1 MTAHIATGPLSAA
14 DEWNGFPNKI
24 AAYIEAARLAAADGL
39 TWTEFGELLLGL
51 LRMTVDVLDAVLVM
65 SGEAKKAMVVDAAG
79 RLFDAIADKAVPRSL
94 WMVWLVARP
103 AVRSLVL
110 ALAAGAVEQVL
121 PMVRSGR

>member
-14 DEWNGFPNKI
+14 DQVKSVPDKI
-24 AAYIEAARLAAADGL
+24 ASYLAAARAAAADGI
-39 TWTEFGELLLGL
+39 TWAEFGELLLGL
-51 LRMTVDVLDAVLVM
+51 LRMSVDVLDAVRVM
-65 SGEAKKAMVVDAAG
+65 SGEQKKAWVVEAAG
-79 RLFDAIADKAVPRSL
+79 VLFDEVAGKAVPLAL
-94 WMVWLVARP
+94 WPVWLVVRP

>member
-14 DEWNGFPNKI
+14 DQWRCVPDKI
-24 AAYIEAARLAAADGL
+24 NAYIAAARLAAADGL
-39 TWTEFGELLLGL
+39 TWAEFGELLVGL
-51 LRMTVDVLDAVLVM
+51 LRMSVDVLDAVLVM
-65 SGEAKKAMVVDAAG
+65 SGEQKKAWVVEAAG

-94 WMVWLVARP
+94 WLVWLIVRP

>member
-1 MTAHIATGPLSAA
+1 
-14 DEWNGFPNKI
+14 
-24 AAYIEAARLAAADGL
+24 
-39 TWTEFGELLLGL
+39 
-51 LRMTVDVLDAVLVM
+51 VDVLDAVLVM
-65 SGEAKKAMVVDAAG
+65 SGEAKKAMVLEAAG

-94 WMVWLVARP
+94 WLVWLMVRP

>member
-65 SGEAKKAMVVDAAG
+65 SGEAKKAMVLEAAG
-79 RLFDAIADKAVPRSL
+79 LLFDAVADKAVPVYL
-94 WMVWLVARP
+94 WPIWLVARP

-110 ALAAGAVEQVL
+110 ALASGAVEIVL
-121 PMVRSGR
+121 PMVRSAK